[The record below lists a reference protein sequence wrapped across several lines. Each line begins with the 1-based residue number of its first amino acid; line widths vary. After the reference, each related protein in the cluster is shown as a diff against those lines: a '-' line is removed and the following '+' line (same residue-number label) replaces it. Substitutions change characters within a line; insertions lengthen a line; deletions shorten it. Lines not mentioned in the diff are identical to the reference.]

1 MSYILKLKEDKRILE
16 VLYNHFKIKWG
27 LEPYTIALT
36 CLLLS
41 MGIILPI
48 ISSLILS
55 IGFNFE
61 TIISAS
67 IFTCFIGVIMLI
79 ALVNRIHISNIKEE
93 IYYARRTISLT
104 FTIINRI
111 KCRFKAYGSSRE
123 PYFTQPIDHKDKLDV
138 IILTSIC
145 EKIIIMYFDNLNNM
159 ILSKDVRTVPI
170 KCFDYLKNN
179 DYRNF
184 YSLIFFDVKKG
195 EKSPFESVVADIFES
210 IVMKLY
216 QQSWFNKDSL
226 NYIYILGAIKTM
238 IDSSYHNIVVYKRDK
253 IRNYEKRKI
262 KENKTFNMVNLL

>member
-1 MSYILKLKEDKRILE
+1 MGYILKLKEDKRILE

-111 KCRFKAYGSSRE
+111 KCRFKAYDSSRE
-123 PYFTQPIDHKDKLDV
+123 PYFTQPIDHKDKLNV

-145 EKIIIMYFDNLNNM
+145 EKIITMYFDNLNNM

-195 EKSPFESVVADIFES
+195 GKSPFESVVADIFES

-226 NYIYILGAIKTM
+226 NYIYILGTIKTM

-262 KENKTFNMVNLL
+262 KENKAFNMVNLL

>member
-1 MSYILKLKEDKRILE
+1 
-16 VLYNHFKIKWG
+16 
-27 LEPYTIALT
+27 
-36 CLLLS
+36 
-41 MGIILPI
+41 
-48 ISSLILS
+48 
-55 IGFNFE
+55 
-61 TIISAS
+61 
-67 IFTCFIGVIMLI
+67 
-79 ALVNRIHISNIKEE
+79 
-93 IYYARRTISLT
+93 
-104 FTIINRI
+104 
-111 KCRFKAYGSSRE
+111 
-123 PYFTQPIDHKDKLDV
+123 
-138 IILTSIC
+138 
-145 EKIIIMYFDNLNNM
+145 MYFDNLNNM

-170 KCFDYLKNN
+170 RCFDYLKNN